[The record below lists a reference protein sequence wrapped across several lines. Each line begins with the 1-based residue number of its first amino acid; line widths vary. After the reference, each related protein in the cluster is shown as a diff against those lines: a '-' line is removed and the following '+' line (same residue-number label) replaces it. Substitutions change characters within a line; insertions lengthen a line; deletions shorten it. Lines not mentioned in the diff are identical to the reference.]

1 MTFPKG
7 FLFFALKKKKKSILG
22 VPTMAQWVKNPTA
35 GACVTVEVWVQF
47 LAWGSGLKDLAL
59 PQLQCSSQ
67 MWLGFN
73 P

>member
-1 MTFPKG
+1 
-7 FLFFALKKKKKSILG
+7 
-22 VPTMAQWVKNPTA
+22 MAQWVKNPTA

-47 LAWGSGLKDLAL
+47 LAWSSGLKDLAL

>member
-1 MTFPKG
+1 
-7 FLFFALKKKKKSILG
+7 
-22 VPTMAQWVKNPTA
+22 MAQWVKNPTA
-35 GACVTVEVWVQF
+35 AACVTAEVWVQF
-47 LAWGSGLKDLAL
+47 LAWSSGLKDLAL